1 MLEGVVLNE
10 KFTEDPKKYFENKL
24 MTAIFRK
31 VWTKLSYQLDDLA
44 NMHTGT
50 YMNDI
55 YKQTAVMM

>member
-10 KFTEDPKKYFENKL
+10 KFTEDPKKYFEDKL

>member
-44 NMHTGT
+44 NLHTGKDVK
-50 YMNDI
+50 M
-55 YKQTAVMM
+55 